1 MAYRIGPSGATNLGP
16 VYLYGYSFATDGAKT
31 VKSLTLPSNR
41 NVVVLA
47 ANVRVIPG
55 NGPPPIPVD
64 LASADDV
71 VGIVDN
77 GSSVTNGGLDGDGNA
92 YSANLTGASI
102 SWSGATFAL
111 GAPPLVVT
119 PPGIAS
125 VTWSKPTQNTDGSP
139 LTDLAGFII
148 RYGTDAAALSSLIS
162 VLSPAATGA
171 QIENL
176 DPGNWYF
183 EVAAMTTAN
192 VVGLYSTTVSERIQ

>member
-1 MAYRIGPSGATNLGP
+1 LGP
-16 VYLYGYSFATDGAKT
+16 VFLYGYSFATDGART
-31 VKSLTLPSNR
+31 VKSITLPGNR

-47 ANVRVIPG
+47 VNVSVIPD

-64 LASADDV
+64 LASAANV

-77 GSSVTNGGLDGDGNA
+77 GSSVTDGGLDGDGNA

-102 SWSGATFAL
+102 SWSGATFTL
-111 GAPPLVVT
+111 GTPAGTT

-125 VTWSKPTQNTDGSP
+125 VSWTAPAQNTDGSP
-139 LTDLAGFII
+139 LTDLAGFIV

-162 VLSPAATGA
+162 VISPNATGA

-176 DPGNWYF
+176 GPGNWYF
-183 EVAAMTTAN
+183 EVAAITTAN
-192 VVGLYSTTVSERIQ
+192 VVGLYSPTVSETIQ